1 MSPEQKTAQLE
12 RLKKLWDDPEF
23 REKISK
29 RVIEANTGRRQSEAT
44 RRKRSESLKASH
56 KKRIAMGR
64 TCLPLTEEQKEKRRK
79 VLERNRFNKDIE
91 EKRKIRA
98 EKARSVALY
107 KIRVMLNLQQMHER
121 KRGFKVP
128 AKLFKDYQRL
138 MKTKKYRAKEA
149 ARMLGIIE

>member
-1 MSPEQKTAQLE
+1 
-12 RLKKLWDDPEF
+12 
-23 REKISK
+23 
-29 RVIEANTGRRQSEAT
+29 
-44 RRKRSESLKASH
+44 
-56 KKRIAMGR
+56 MGR

-98 EKARSVALY
+98 EKARSAASY